1 MTSNQFSRNPRSSI
15 LDPRSSILPAL
26 VLAVLIALGGCSRKK
41 TAVVEHGGTQ
51 ATTPQEHFQA
61 AMKSLEKS
69 ATAGFESLLDSVHAR
84 EAVEHLNAYLKALA
98 KKPRLRLARA
108 DRDRL
113 RRQFHLDP
121 GELTEV
127 DSSKFTAL
135 DAHYLESC
143 YQLAQVVRALDMK
156 GLPNLEQA
164 RKVFAWVVR
173 QVNLVERTHPLPFT
187 TEEDALL
194 PPQLVLQLGRG
205 TARERAVLFLALL
218 QQLGLDGCVIA
229 IPPPGKKDRQKGT
242 TYWVSGVRI
251 ARAEKG
257 RAGRM
262 VPPGIYL
269 FDPRLG
275 IPLPGPQGK
284 GVARLQDVIKDPEA
298 VRGGFEDAAP
308 QSVVPEG
315 IGRAEVALACPLSA
329 LSPRMRYLQ
338 KQLSTEL
345 KVVLAA
351 DPARQRQRFQK
362 LTSRPVTVWNQPGD
376 KNTPTRVLR
385 DNFPPRSGG
394 VDRTNRLERIRKTQ
408 LVPWLVLQTRYPKEL
423 LPTVIARM
431 QRTIARLYGDYCL
444 KPRGLMRRGQSA
456 RATEQLQKGQDD
468 YRRAQQLFLER
479 TDGERREKELHQ
491 QIAEWSR
498 QVDAAQYQEQEAQKA
513 ARENSKDPALQRR
526 LRAAR
531 SAVADLFKM
540 NEKLVG
546 LILHMSFGEP
556 VARETKYLLCL
567 STQEKAERFQTK
579 LERVR
584 RSRQPQPATV
594 RRVQT
599 QAQGAWENAVE
610 SWGKFTDAY
619 AVSEEALADRLDAI
633 EELGQQARGNPA
645 RGQTALALH
654 DSLVF
659 DLVRTVAARLLRARA
674 QEMQGQRQTALAGL
688 EEQAK
693 EFNRMAKKGYL
704 KRLRQFPNKQLAVG
718 VQVASFA
725 APDTI
730 AWARASLAY
739 HIERL
744 KKKR

>member
-1 MTSNQFSRNPRSSI
+1 MTNNLFSRRS
-15 LDPRSSILPAL
+15 LLAFCLLPPAFCLL
-26 VLAVLIALGGCSRKK
+26 VAGGGCSRKK
-41 TAVVEHGGTQ
+41 TAVVEQGGTQ

-98 KKPRLRLARA
+98 KKPRLRLPQP

-113 RRQFHLDP
+113 RRQFHLDK
-121 GELTEV
+121 GELAEV
-127 DSSKFTAL
+127 DSPKFTAL

-156 GLPNLEQA
+156 GLPGLEQA
-164 RKVFAWVVR
+164 RKAFAWVVR

-218 QQLGLDGCVIA
+218 QQLGLDGCMIA
-229 IPPPGKKDRQKGT
+229 VPPPGKKDRQKET
-242 TYWVSGVRI
+242 IYWVSGVCI
-251 ARAEKG
+251 GRAEKD
-257 RAGRM
+257 RAGRA

-284 GVARLQDVIKDPEA
+284 GVARLQDVLKDPEA
-298 VRGGFEDAAP
+298 VRGGVEDVAP
-308 QSVVPEG
+308 RSVVPEG
-315 IGRAEVALACPLSA
+315 VGRAEVALACPLSA

-351 DPARQRQRFQK
+351 DPVRQRRRLKK

-385 DNFPPRSGG
+385 ENFPPRSGG

-423 LPTVIARM
+423 LPSVTARM

-444 KPRGLMRRGQSA
+444 KPRGLMLRGQPA
-456 RATEQLQKGQDD
+456 EATRLLQKAQDD
-468 YRRAQQLFLER
+468 YRRAQQLYLER
-479 TDGERREKELHQ
+479 TDGERREKELRQ
-491 QIAEWSR
+491 QIAGWSR
-498 QVDAAQYQEQEAQKA
+498 QVKDAQDQEQEAQEA
-513 ARENSKDPALQRR
+513 ARENPKDPGPQRR

-531 SAVADLFKM
+531 SAVAEVFKT
-540 NEKLVG
+540 NDKLVG
-546 LILHMSFGEP
+546 LILHISFGEP
-556 VARETKYLLCL
+556 VARESKYLLCL

-584 RSRQPQPATV
+584 LSRRPQPATV
-594 RRVQT
+594 RGAQT
-599 QAQGAWENAVE
+599 RAQGEWENAGR
-610 SWGKFTDAY
+610 SWGAWFEDY
-619 AVSEEALADRLDAI
+619 AVSAEVLADRLDAI

-654 DSLVF
+654 DSLVV

-674 QEMQGQRQTALAGL
+674 QEMQGQHQAALAGL

-693 EFNRMAKKGYL
+693 EFNRMAQKGYL
-704 KRLRQFPNKQLAVG
+704 KRLRQFPNTQLAVG
-718 VQVASFA
+718 VQVASYA
-725 APDTI
+725 GPDSI
-730 AWARASLAY
+730 PWARVSLAY